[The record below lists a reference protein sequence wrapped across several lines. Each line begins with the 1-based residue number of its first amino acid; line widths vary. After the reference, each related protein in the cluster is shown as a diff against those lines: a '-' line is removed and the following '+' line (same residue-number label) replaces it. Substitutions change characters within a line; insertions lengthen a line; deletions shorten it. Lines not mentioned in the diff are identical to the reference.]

1 MMCTDVFFPIPSDLR
16 VDDDGNDANDDDV
29 DDSTDDD
36 DDDDVDDS
44 NDDDEECYLKWGV
57 WGVLC
62 KRGSGIPELMEL
74 NLTPFTQKSTQG
86 EGLV

>member
-1 MMCTDVFFPIPSDLR
+1 MMCTDGFFPIPSDLR

-44 NDDDEECYLKWGV
+44 NDDEECYLKWGV

>member
-44 NDDDEECYLKWGV
+44 NDDDEECYLK
-57 WGVLC
+57 
-62 KRGSGIPELMEL
+62 
-74 NLTPFTQKSTQG
+74 
-86 EGLV
+86 